1 MVETSKPAA
10 GPPPDV
16 TRLHEAAL
24 AHLARYA
31 TTQTGLI
38 RVLER
43 RVERWARAADADAE
57 MRNTARAAVRIVV
70 ARLAAS
76 GLVDDVA
83 FAQSR
88 ARSLTRA
95 GRSRRAVA
103 AHLAARGIAGDTLR
117 DALPSDG
124 DAELSAAVA
133 CARRRRIG
141 PFRTDASAPPDL
153 RRELGML
160 ARAGFAQDLA
170 PRVLRMD
177 LAAAEDLI
185 IRLRQS

>member
-95 GRSRRAVA
+95 GRSRREVGGHGARDRRR
-103 AHLAARGIAGDTLR
+103 HAAR
-117 DALPSDG
+117 
-124 DAELSAAVA
+124 
-133 CARRRRIG
+133 CRRRRIG

-170 PRVLRMD
+170 TRVLRMD

>member
-103 AHLAARGIAGDTLR
+103 AHHAARGIAGDT
-117 DALPSDG
+117 
-124 DAELSAAVA
+124 
-133 CARRRRIG
+133 
-141 PFRTDASAPPDL
+141 FRTDASAPPDL

-170 PRVLRMD
+170 TRVLRMD